1 MKISDPHPLLDPYR
15 YFGYLFEK
23 NAYPDVLDTC
33 SKKEYVSGCFGYL
46 FGNEYISYSSRMADS
61 EPLNDIILFRLRG

>member
-1 MKISDPHPLLDPYR
+1 VNISDPHQLLDPYR

-33 SKKEYVSGCFGYL
+33 SKKEYVSGCSGYPFKKEYVSGCSGYL
-46 FGNEYISYSSRMADS
+46 FENEYVLSGGWGF
-61 EPLNDIILFRLRG
+61 N